1 MIAGHY
7 ATALVPYELM
17 RDRRRVKLWM
27 LLLAAQFTDLLM
39 LMLVQTGVEQLLPRD
54 FLEMSFGHSSSDM
67 WLSHDVLPA
76 IGWAVLVG
84 AMFGAITRDRIVG
97 LWCFGLVVLHEVCD
111 LWVGY
116 SHHWAGD
123 GTGTVGLNLYQ
134 KAPVAGLLFEAALCS
149 IIIMWVLRRRL
160 AGRQPPSRCL
170 VLGLLGLLTGS
181 TLMTLPLTWQPLKHW
196 LSLSLATV

>member
-17 RDRRRVKLWM
+17 RGRHRVPLWM

-39 LMLVQTGVEQLLPRD
+39 ILLVQTGVEQLLPKD

-76 IGWAVLVG
+76 IGWAVVVG

-97 LWCFGLVVLHEVCD
+97 LWCFALVVLHEVCD

-134 KAPVAGLLFEAALCS
+134 KDPVLGLLFEAGLCA
-149 IIIMWVLRRRL
+149 IITVWVLRRRRAFGKPTCRL
-160 AGRQPPSRCL
+160 AI
-170 VLGLLGLLTGS
+170 GLLGLLAGS
-181 TLMTLPLTWQPLKHW
+181 TLLTLPLTWHPLKHW
-196 LSLSLATV
+196 FGL